1 VYRQRRIAEIH
12 SFGIFNL
19 GSLGYIVS
27 IKLCT
32 RELVI
37 YKREEIVF
45 LNKGPSLS
53 WSYCSWIYDYL
64 CHQCLSPLTLWVRIP
79 FVSKCAS

>member
-1 VYRQRRIAEIH
+1 MKGTCATYDLQVWLCRQRRIAKFH

-32 RELVI
+32 RALVI
-37 YKREEIVF
+37 YKREEIVYF
-45 LNKGPSLS
+45 KKGRR
-53 WSYCSWIYDYL
+53 
-64 CHQCLSPLTLWVRIP
+64 CHGRFIIGFMTTYVISAYQH
-79 FVSKCAS
+79 

>member
-1 VYRQRRIAEIH
+1 MKGTCVTYDLQVWLWRQIRIAKFH

-37 YKREEIVF
+37 YKREEFVYF
-45 LNKGPSLS
+45 KKGRRCRGRFIIGFMTTYIISA
-53 WSYCSWIYDYL
+53 Y
-64 CHQCLSPLTLWVRIP
+64 HH
-79 FVSKCAS
+79 